1 MFCVLRTRHSPISY
15 SNGLA
20 EVTMKRPE
28 SVGRD
33 NKLAKS
39 LTTRKTTE
47 NLLALFIR
55 NALAGRQTGFASQP
69 TP

>member
-1 MFCVLRTRHSPISY
+1 
-15 SNGLA
+15 
-20 EVTMKRPE
+20 MKRPE
-28 SVGRD
+28 SVGRN

-39 LTTRKTTE
+39 LATRKTTE